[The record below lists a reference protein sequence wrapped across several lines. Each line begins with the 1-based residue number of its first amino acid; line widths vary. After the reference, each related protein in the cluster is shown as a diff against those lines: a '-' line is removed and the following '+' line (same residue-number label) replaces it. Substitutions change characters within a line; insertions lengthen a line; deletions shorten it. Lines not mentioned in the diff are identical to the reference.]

1 MFVVLGIILLVV
13 GAIVTF
19 AIDASVDGVDLV
31 VIGYILMAGGVA
43 SLLAAAVQGAAWQSR
58 SNSKMHV
65 EKHRSSDGQHF
76 VEDVRTD

>member
-19 AIDASVDGVDLV
+19 AIEASADGVDLAV
-31 VIGYILMAGGVA
+31 VGYILMAGGVA

-65 EKHRSSDGQHF
+65 EKHMSSDGQHF
-76 VEDVRTD
+76 VEDVQTD